1 MTGSDGAPA
10 CPHCG
15 AAYDREHRFCGR
27 CGGRLPSASTSAAD
41 AAVGGAGRPAPASTP
56 PPADASRPSA
66 DRELDRIAGPRY
78 GETPQSRPAPA
89 RAGAAN
95 PAYYISPNRV
105 ILLTVL
111 STGLYLFYWM
121 YLTWRHYREHSGENA
136 YPVCHALTLLAP
148 VYQVFRLH
156 AHFRV
161 YRELMDEWGVPST
174 LNPALAA
181 ALLVAVIAL
190 YVVAVRLVADLLA
203 PAPEAAAEALAALPT
218 MQERVGFFA
227 ASAGRVGIVAWLLW
241 QGQGNLNRYWQRRI
255 GMPLAAAPVSLV
267 EIALVMLGVINWMG
281 WTIILLN
288 PELLATPAPADGGAP

>member
-1 MTGSDGAPA
+1 MTGSDGAPG

-27 CGGRLPSASTSAAD
+27 CGGRLPAASASASAAD
-41 AAVGGAGRPAPASTP
+41 AAVGDAGRPAAGQTSRPA
-56 PPADASRPSA
+56 PPAAEPRPSS

-78 GETPQSRPAPA
+78 GETPQPRPAP
-89 RAGAAN
+89 AGAAN
-95 PAYYISPNRV
+95 PAYYIAPNRV
-105 ILLTVL
+105 ILLTAL

-121 YLTWRHYREHSGENA
+121 YLTWRHYRDYSGENA
-136 YPVCHALTLLAP
+136 YPICHALTLLAP

-181 ALLVAVIAL
+181 ALLVAAIAL
-190 YVVAVRLVADLLA
+190 YVVAERLVADLL
-203 PAPEAAAEALAALPT
+203 PVLLSLPDAVLPS
-218 MQERVGFFA
+218 MQERIGFFVVSA
-227 ASAGRVGIVAWLLW
+227 ARVGIVAWLLW
-241 QGQGNLNRYWQRRI
+241 QAQGNLNRYWQRRI
-255 GMPLAAAPVSLV
+255 GMPLGTAPVSLV
-267 EIALVMLGVINWMG
+267 EIALVILGIIAWIR

-288 PELLATPAPADGGAP
+288 PELLAAAAADGGAE

>member
-1 MTGSDGAPA
+1 MTGSDGAPG

-27 CGGRLPSASTSAAD
+27 CGGRLPSDAAAAAD
-41 AAVGGAGRPAPASTP
+41 GGIPTVAQPPT
-56 PPADASRPSA
+56 PPADAPRPSA
-66 DRELDRIAGPRY
+66 DREMDRIAGPRY
-78 GETPQSRPAPA
+78 GETRQPRPAP
-89 RAGAAN
+89 AGAAN
-95 PAYYISPNRV
+95 PAYYIAPNRV

-136 YPVCHALTLLAP
+136 YPICHALTLLAP
-148 VYQVFRLH
+148 VYQIFRLH

-181 ALLVAVIAL
+181 ALLVAAIAL

-203 PAPEAAAEALAALPT
+203 PAPEVAATLPT
-218 MQERVGFFA
+218 MPERIGFFA
-227 ASAGRVGIVAWLLW
+227 ASAARVGIVAWLLW
-241 QGQGNLNRYWQRRI
+241 QAQGNLNRYWQRRI
-255 GMPLAAAPVSLV
+255 GMPLAAAPISLV
-267 EIALVMLGVINWMG
+267 EIALVILGIINWMG

-288 PELLATPAPADGGAP
+288 PELLATPPPPPDGGAQ

>member
-1 MTGSDGAPA
+1 MTGSDGAPG

-27 CGGRLPSASTSAAD
+27 CGGRLPSASASAAD
-41 AAVGGAGRPAPASTP
+41 AAVGDAGRPAPTPRPTP
-56 PPADASRPSA
+56 PAEAHRPSA

-78 GETPQSRPAPA
+78 GETRQQ
-89 RAGAAN
+89 AG
-95 PAYYISPNRV
+95 PAYYIAPNRI

-121 YLTWRHYREHSGENA
+121 YLTWRHYRDYSGENA
-136 YPVCHALTLLAP
+136 YPICHALTLLAP
-148 VYQVFRLH
+148 VYQIFRLH

-181 ALLVAVIAL
+181 ALLVAAIAL

-203 PAPEAAAEALAALPT
+203 PAPEVAATLPT
-218 MQERVGFFA
+218 MPERIGFFA
-227 ASAGRVGIVAWLLW
+227 ASAARVGIVAWLLW
-241 QGQGNLNRYWQRRI
+241 QAQGNLNRYWQRRI
-255 GMPLAAAPVSLV
+255 GMPLAAAPISLV
-267 EIALVMLGVINWMG
+267 EIALVILGIINWMG

-288 PELLATPAPADGGAP
+288 PELLATPPPPPDGGAQ